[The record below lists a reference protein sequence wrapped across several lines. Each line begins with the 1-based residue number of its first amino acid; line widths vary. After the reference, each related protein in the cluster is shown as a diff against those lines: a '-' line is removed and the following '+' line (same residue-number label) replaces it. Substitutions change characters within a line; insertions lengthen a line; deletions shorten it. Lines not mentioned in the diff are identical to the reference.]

1 MMVGTAILGFSCWI
15 IVGLARHGTA
25 WFRDPLL
32 NWVFTGVR
40 GKDPK
45 SRIILA
51 HLEEPVSMSF
61 AEHTPLEDVL
71 KYVKQATTSP
81 TYAGIPIYVD
91 PIGLQEAEKTMT
103 STVGNM
109 ELEGVP
115 LRRTL
120 QLLLSQLDLVYFVDD
135 GALCIT
141 SKKSMDRF
149 DLTAVHEPTP
159 LILRAERAERGELS
173 LTEMKDLIELFKIRA
188 EFGKLA
194 EADGEGPYNKRVG
207 GSALEVQAPVPAE
220 RAPPRDVPVE
230 KKDPDDAGPDRKQM
244 SLLLKEIREL
254 IKGLKAEKQAKNP
267 AEGNEPVR

>member
-25 WFRDPLL
+25 WFREPLL

-45 SRIILA
+45 SRLVLA
-51 HLEEPVSMSF
+51 KLEEPVSMSF
-61 AEHTPLEDVL
+61 VEDTPLEDVL
-71 KYVKQATTSP
+71 KYIKQATTSM

-91 PIGLQEAEKTMT
+91 PIGLQEADKSMT
-103 STVGNM
+103 STVGNLD
-109 ELEGVP
+109 LEGVP

-120 QLLLSQLDLVYFVDD
+120 QLLLNQLDLVYFVDD

-149 DLTAVHEPTP
+149 DFTAVHEPTP
-159 LILRAERAERGELS
+159 LILRAEKAERGELS
-173 LTEMKDLIELFKIRA
+173 LTEMKDLVELVKTRA
-188 EFGKLA
+188 EVRKLA
-194 EADGEGPYNKRVG
+194 EADGGGQFDTSVG
-207 GSALEVQAPVPAE
+207 RSALVVHSLGRADG
-220 RAPPRDVPVE
+220 APPRDVPIE
-230 KKDPDDAGPDRKQM
+230 KKEPDDARADREQM

-254 IKGLKAEKQAKNP
+254 IKVMKAEKQAKN
-267 AEGNEPVR
+267 AIEGNSPVR